1 MVRTRSRARK
11 AQRASDQRRASVCA
25 ETAPLGVPS
34 FGFSRLCLSYPGR
47 VSWRSA
53 RRARPAPLTALGK
66 TSMDWTSHLFSPE
79 PLGWLASLILLST
92 IGRQIWRQAHAPTV
106 EGVSK
111 WLFIGQMAASVLY
124 LVYSILV
131 KNPVFIASN
140 AALLIAGITGQVI
153 YLRRRN
159 RQRPDSPPQ
168 PTRP

>member
-1 MVRTRSRARK
+1 
-11 AQRASDQRRASVCA
+11 
-25 ETAPLGVPS
+25 
-34 FGFSRLCLSYPGR
+34 
-47 VSWRSA
+47 
-53 RRARPAPLTALGK
+53 
-66 TSMDWTSHLFSPE
+66 MDWTSHLLSPE

-111 WLFIGQMAASVLY
+111 WLFIGQMMASVLY

-153 YLRRRN
+153 YL
-159 RQRPDSPPQ
+159 QRKKRSGKE
-168 PTRP
+168 PTRA

>member
-1 MVRTRSRARK
+1 MNFASR
-11 AQRASDQRRASVCA
+11 
-25 ETAPLGVPS
+25 
-34 FGFSRLCLSYPGR
+34 
-47 VSWRSA
+47 
-53 RRARPAPLTALGK
+53 
-66 TSMDWTSHLFSPE
+66 LFSPE

-131 KNPVFIASN
+131 RNPVFIASN

-153 YLRRRN
+153 YLRRRHEHEQAV
-159 RQRPDSPPQ
+159 RRESTQRV
-168 PTRP
+168 

>member
-1 MVRTRSRARK
+1 MDFA
-11 AQRASDQRRASVCA
+11 
-25 ETAPLGVPS
+25 
-34 FGFSRLCLSYPGR
+34 SRLL
-47 VSWRSA
+47 
-53 RRARPAPLTALGK
+53 
-66 TSMDWTSHLFSPE
+66 SPE

-124 LVYSILV
+124 LLYSILV

-153 YLRRRN
+153 YLRRKRN
-159 RQRPDSPPQ
+159 EPVKR
-168 PTRP
+168 

>member
-1 MVRTRSRARK
+1 MDFTAR
-11 AQRASDQRRASVCA
+11 
-25 ETAPLGVPS
+25 L
-34 FGFSRLCLSYPGR
+34 L
-47 VSWRSA
+47 
-53 RRARPAPLTALGK
+53 
-66 TSMDWTSHLFSPE
+66 SPE

-92 IGRQIWRQAHAPTV
+92 IGRQIWRQAHSPTV

-153 YLRRRN
+153 YLHRKHSAARKPE
-159 RQRPDSPPQ
+159 RP
-168 PTRP
+168 